1 MTVFELLLEGD
12 MQVEIDGDRLCI
24 QPGEIVI
31 IPPGKTVLRGVRG
44 TCRKVVFGICGLLHQ
59 SLLSQLSLIPYSV
72 LRVKE
77 PERVLALL
85 QELYRLLEQKDTGS
99 VPRMSGLTV
108 ELLMEVS
115 REVAGSPE
123 PLLADVLRFLEC
135 NLAENVTLSALAARF
150 HVSADSLNRLFLVF
164 CFGMGAAT
172 AVMVGKSIGE
182 GKSQDEVMS
191 LSQALLRFTVVF
203 SVALA
208 AIALALL
215 WILFKP
221 VVFPMFKLFGQSAD
235 IAMVMGIT
243 AFASLPLHAYTIS
256 AITGVLRAGGDVFW
270 SAVFDLAPQWVI
282 CLPLTSLCALVL
294 QTDIWPIALAMQ
306 TESFVKIPLCAY
318 RIHSRKWI
326 SDVTA
331 SLRRKEL

>member
-1 MTVFELLLEGD
+1 MEYYNTARRTWRKGCFSSLRSASWDYGRKNRLPLWTEYVVLPCVLPGNYIYGETYGTMTVFELLMEGD

-24 QPGEIVI
+24 QPGEILI

-150 HVSADSLNRLFLVF
+150 HVSADSLNRLFLKK
-164 CFGMGAAT
+164 FGVPPKHYLTG
-172 AVMVGKSIGE
+172 
-182 GKSQDEVMS
+182 
-191 LSQALLRFTVVF
+191 LRME
-203 SVALA
+203 LA
-208 AIALALL
+208 ASLL
-215 WILFKP
+215 ERPDMTVL
-221 VVFPMFKLFGQSAD
+221 Q
-235 IAMVMGIT
+235 
-243 AFASLPLHAYTIS
+243 IS
-256 AITGVLRAGGDVFW
+256 QRAGYRNQFSFSREFRTKYGM
-270 SAVFDLAPQWVI
+270 P
-282 CLPLTSLCALVL
+282 PL
-294 QTDIWPIALAMQ
+294 
-306 TESFVKIPLCAY
+306 AY
-318 RIHSRKWI
+318 RKNYGG
-326 SDVTA
+326 
-331 SLRRKEL
+331 KEDFIKQ